1 MFKGFYNLTSGMLS
15 QGRRL
20 DVVANNMTNIST
32 PGYKSDHYTDSTFD
46 EALYVRIGNKNRLSD
61 AEMGEINHILA
72 PSQLYTDYTQ
82 GTYEETELSLDF
94 AIQGEGFFAIQGAD
108 GGVSYTR
115 SGSFILDND
124 RYLYLTNQGRVLDNQ

>member
-72 PSQLYTDYTQ
+72 PSQLYTDLR
-82 GTYEETELSLDF
+82 GD
-94 AIQGEGFFAIQGAD
+94 GAFPGLCHP
-108 GGVSYTR
+108 GGGLLR
-115 SGSFILDND
+115 HSG
-124 RYLYLTNQGRVLDNQ
+124 RGRRRVLHPVRQLHSGQ